1 MHRDLPIDVQAR
13 HMKMLG
19 MVDDWFIGNAYASD
33 EELKAVSEIY
43 QSQIDILHIK
53 LFEDVTELEKEML
66 LKYHQIYRG
75 DASEYVIR
83 SSKNRERYYK
93 QDLPAHGKAIFIV
106 EIS

>member
-1 MHRDLPIDVQAR
+1 MSPWPISEGLCTLEMHRDLPIDVQAR

-33 EELKAVSEIY
+33 EELKAISEIY

-53 LFEDVTELEKEML
+53 CESREQDNDNLKIESVIISKIYL
-66 LKYHQIYRG
+66 LM
-75 DASEYVIR
+75 E
-83 SSKNRERYYK
+83 
-93 QDLPAHGKAIFIV
+93 KAIFIV